1 MQIQRSAL
9 DYAPLSE
16 SESRTLRG
24 DEHMEKFEEKS
35 DDERAKLDSFLGRGA
50 FGTVY
55 RMKLVGDHSGKLFA
69 VKKVMI
75 DPKQKDNLNKEVGM
89 LEKLK
94 HKNVVSLP
102 HFAMKGMKYFLVME
116 YADGGTIA
124 NLIRVGAQAEAT
136 VLKIAKEMA
145 AGLDYIHQQGVAH
158 CDIKPENV
166 LLFKETNGS
175 LQVKLTDF
183 GVSYDKLSFEQ
194 KSHTSKKSRG
204 PGTDMYSSPEKKNG
218 RVGFK
223 DDMWGT
229 GCVLF
234 ELLKGERLASPLSGS
249 EEAAAGAVAESL
261 DLCPRVGTAIALLLV
276 RDPQNRADAHA
287 LRNHLRNGGEVTGG
301 AADPPQF
308 HECGRASK
316 EWASVAKIIKD
327 SAPDNAESMSE
338 YSLEHVETVTDEA
351 SQRAMQTRIRKLDAR
366 SGPVF
371 EPVWHLREFDRFHN
385 DHVSQSEGDVDWRK
399 WVKRQL
405 DERPAIFESKSGCV
419 RVVVAYH
426 ACRSLETARNIC
438 KSGFALLTT
447 RDAGFY
453 GKGIYFAGELAYA
466 AGVYGRTML
475 DPRGL
480 ATVLVCEVAVSSAY
494 PVIEHPLT
502 DEAAPGVGSLQGRP
516 SVPRHDAHWACVEV
530 ETTGKSRPRMQG
542 SLGFTELVVF
552 EDAAVR
558 VRAIVQVKVP
568 PLQLQVTPAT
578 AATVTTAATL
588 SSVATAAM
596 APPPPLSPVVVTAAA
611 GGGVVSPL
619 LKLRPDKHPKFLV
632 VTHDVVELDEKSF
645 QNLPANNTCTVNAIT
660 LIRVGPAG
668 WGNAP
673 FCKGDKRV
681 KETKN
686 LSEVVLST
694 SGEPESMK
702 MWSYEKASK
711 QYAIGERKDDFHWEL
726 KAGNTLSMFID
737 KERAMELRKKL
748 KVNRIDSFSVCEVQ
762 IAPRN
767 SDWSTKGACSR
778 VETITLTP
786 CKFSLVSCL
795 RELDRL
801 PSSFKDA
808 WSAAN
813 TAQAANPY
821 IRNEISSRQHVFFAS
836 CDKAAKIIMRDNAA
850 GSVHNTDEENF
861 FRIANWAKESQPIDI
876 PRSVLL
882 RFTNTTTNNVHQA
895 CNLLQ
900 LAIASGALRLLVCNN
915 NFWKSPTRSSLRA
928 APIIDA
934 NVLLEKVEVP
944 SSFGTRFDTGFTVT
958 DQGGAVFSVELRV
971 GSPSAVSGSNAPPCS
986 DLVITGPEVELERAI
1001 PIDFNLVAAAAD
1013 KENIEVFFRGYFN
1026 SSQVLGADRRFVR
1039 RRLVSMDGG
1048 NATPPT
1054 TKKRRTCE

>member
-611 GGGVVSPL
+611 GGGVVS
-619 LKLRPDKHPKFLV
+619 V
-632 VTHDVVELDEKSF
+632 
-645 QNLPANNTCTVNAIT
+645 
-660 LIRVGPAG
+660 
-668 WGNAP
+668 
-673 FCKGDKRV
+673 
-681 KETKN
+681 
-686 LSEVVLST
+686 SE
-694 SGEPESMK
+694 G
-702 MWSYEKASK
+702 
-711 QYAIGERKDDFHWEL
+711 
-726 KAGNTLSMFID
+726 
-737 KERAMELRKKL
+737 
-748 KVNRIDSFSVCEVQ
+748 
-762 IAPRN
+762 
-767 SDWSTKGACSR
+767 
-778 VETITLTP
+778 
-786 CKFSLVSCL
+786 
-795 RELDRL
+795 
-801 PSSFKDA
+801 
-808 WSAAN
+808 
-813 TAQAANPY
+813 
-821 IRNEISSRQHVFFAS
+821 
-836 CDKAAKIIMRDNAA
+836 
-850 GSVHNTDEENF
+850 
-861 FRIANWAKESQPIDI
+861 
-876 PRSVLL
+876 
-882 RFTNTTTNNVHQA
+882 
-895 CNLLQ
+895 
-900 LAIASGALRLLVCNN
+900 
-915 NFWKSPTRSSLRA
+915 
-928 APIIDA
+928 
-934 NVLLEKVEVP
+934 
-944 SSFGTRFDTGFTVT
+944 
-958 DQGGAVFSVELRV
+958 
-971 GSPSAVSGSNAPPCS
+971 
-986 DLVITGPEVELERAI
+986 
-1001 PIDFNLVAAAAD
+1001 
-1013 KENIEVFFRGYFN
+1013 
-1026 SSQVLGADRRFVR
+1026 
-1039 RRLVSMDGG
+1039 
-1048 NATPPT
+1048 
-1054 TKKRRTCE
+1054 